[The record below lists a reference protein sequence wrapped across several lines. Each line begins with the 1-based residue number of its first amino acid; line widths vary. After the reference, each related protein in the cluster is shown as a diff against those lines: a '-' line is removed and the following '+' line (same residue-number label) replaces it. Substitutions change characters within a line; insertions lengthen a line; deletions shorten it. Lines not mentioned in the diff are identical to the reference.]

1 MTPLRQ
7 RMIEELQRRNY
18 TRSTI
23 ESYILAVKDFAQ
35 YFDKSPVW
43 LGSEDVRR
51 YQLHLINDK
60 RLAPNTVKVRMSALR
75 FFYWKT
81 LKRRDL
87 HFDDLPLTKTPVKL
101 PVVLSPEEVTR
112 LIDGASNL
120 KHRTMLMVLYATGLR
135 RAELA
140 RLKVS
145 DIDSKLM
152 VIHVREGKG
161 QRDRDL
167 PMTEKLLGALR
178 EYWRWSRSKVYL
190 FPSPWSPSDREE
202 PITPKSIYHACKE
215 AAARAGLT
223 KRIGPHT
230 LRHSFATQ
238 LLDSGADL
246 RTIQYLL
253 GHSSLKHTEVYTH
266 LSQRHM
272 RAAPNPLDQI
282 TLNTDRRKP
291 PSEENPS

>member
-7 RMIEELQRRNY
+7 RMTEELQRRNY

-35 YFDKSPVW
+35 YFGKSPVC

-51 YQLHLINDK
+51 YQLHLVKEK

-75 FFYWKT
+75 FFYWRT

-112 LIDGASNL
+112 LIEGASNL

-145 DIDSKLM
+145 DIDSKCM
-152 VIHVREGKG
+152 VIHIHEGKG

-167 PMTEKLLGALR
+167 PMTPKLLEALR
-178 EYWRWSRSKVYL
+178 GYWRWSRSKVYL

-202 PITPKSIYHACKE
+202 PITPKSIYNACKE

-223 KRIGPHT
+223 KRIGAHT

-272 RAAPNPLDQI
+272 RAAANPLDQI
-282 TLNTDRRKP
+282 TLNTDGRKP

>member
-18 TRSTI
+18 TRATI
-23 ESYILAVKDFAQ
+23 ESYILAVKEFAK
-35 YFDKSPVW
+35 YCNKSPDL
-43 LGSEDVRR
+43 LGAEDVRR
-51 YQLHLINDK
+51 YQLHLINEK

-75 FFYWKT
+75 FFYWRT
-81 LKRRDL
+81 LKRRDIQ
-87 HFDDLPLTKTPVKL
+87 FDDLPLTKTPVKL
-101 PVVLSPEEVTR
+101 PVVLSPEEVTQ
-112 LIDGASNL
+112 LIEGASSL

-145 DIDSKLM
+145 DIDSKCM
-152 VIHVREGKG
+152 VIHIHEGKG

-167 PMTEKLLGALR
+167 PMTPKLLEALR

-215 AAARAGLT
+215 AAACAGLT
-223 KRIGPHT
+223 KRIGAHT

-272 RAAPNPLDQI
+272 RAAVNPLDQLDI
-282 TLNTDRRKP
+282 KKHSLQEP
-291 PSEENPS
+291 PENP

>member
-7 RMIEELQRRNY
+7 RMLEELQRRNY
-18 TRSTI
+18 SQATI
-23 ESYILAVKDFAQ
+23 ESYIPAVKEFAK
-35 YFDKSPVW
+35 YCGKSPAS
-43 LGSEDVRR
+43 LGAEDVRR
-51 YQLHLINDK
+51 YQLYLINEK
-60 RLAPNTVKVRMSALR
+60 KLAPHTVKVRISALR
-75 FFYWKT
+75 FLYWKT

-87 HFDDLPLTKTPVKL
+87 YFDDLPMPKAPLKL

-112 LIDGASNL
+112 LIEGASSL
-120 KHRTMLMVLYATGLR
+120 KHRTMLMVLYATGVR

-152 VIHVREGKG
+152 VVHIRQGKG

-167 PMTEKLLGALR
+167 PMTPKLLEALR

-202 PITPKSIYHACKE
+202 PITPKSIYNACKE
-215 AAARAGLT
+215 AAERAGLT

-238 LLDSGADL
+238 HLDSGTDL
-246 RTIQYLL
+246 RTIQHLL
-253 GHSSLKHTEVYTH
+253 GHADLKNTLVYLH
-266 LSQRHM
+266 LSQRHV
-272 RAAPNPLDQI
+272 RSATNPLDQI
-282 TLNTDRRKP
+282 TLNRYGLKP
-291 PSEENPS
+291 PSENDPS

>member
-35 YFDKSPVW
+35 YFGKSPVC

-51 YQLHLINDK
+51 YQLHLINEK

-75 FFYWKT
+75 FFYWRT

-112 LIDGASNL
+112 LIEGASNL

-167 PMTEKLLGALR
+167 PMTAKLLEALR
-178 EYWRWSRSKVYL
+178 DYWRWSRSKVYL

-202 PITPKSIYHACKE
+202 PITPKSIYNACKE

-223 KRIGPHT
+223 KRIGAHT

-238 LLDSGADL
+238 LLNSGADL
-246 RTIQYLL
+246 PTIRYLL
-253 GHSSLKHTEVYTH
+253 GHSSLKHTEVYLH

-272 RAAPNPLDQI
+272 RAATNPLDQI
-282 TLNTDRRKP
+282 TLNTNGRKP
-291 PSEENPS
+291 ASEGTPS

>member
-18 TRSTI
+18 TRATI
-23 ESYILAVKDFAQ
+23 ESYILAVKEYAQ
-35 YFDKSPVW
+35 YFRKSPDG
-43 LGSEDVRR
+43 LGPEDVRH
-51 YQLHLINDK
+51 YQLHLINEK

-87 HFDDLPLTKTPVKL
+87 HFDDLPLTKTPVRL
-101 PVVLSPEEVTR
+101 PVVLSLEEVTR
-112 LIDGASNL
+112 LIDAASSL
-120 KHRTMLMVLYATGLR
+120 LHRTILILLYATGIR
-135 RAELA
+135 RAELT
-140 RLKVS
+140 RLKVG

-152 VIHVREGKG
+152 VVHIREGKG

-167 PMTEKLLGALR
+167 PMTSKLLEALR
-178 EYWRWSRSKVYL
+178 EYWRWARPKVYL
-190 FPSPWSPSDREE
+190 FPSPYSAGDQEE
-202 PITPKSIYHACKE
+202 PISTKTVYHACRE
-215 AAARAGLT
+215 AAVRAGLT

-272 RAAPNPLDQI
+272 RAAANPLDQI
-282 TLNTDRRKP
+282 TLSTYGLKP
-291 PSEENPS
+291 PLEKDPS

>member
-282 TLNTDRRKP
+282 TLNTDGRKP

>member
-7 RMIEELQRRNY
+7 RMTEELQRRNY

-35 YFDKSPVW
+35 YFGKSPVC

-51 YQLHLINDK
+51 YQLHLINEK

-75 FFYWKT
+75 FFYWRT

-87 HFDDLPLTKTPVKL
+87 HFDDLPLTKTRVKL

-112 LIDGASNL
+112 LIEGASNL

-145 DIDSKLM
+145 DIDSRCM
-152 VIHVREGKG
+152 VIHIHEGKG

-167 PMTEKLLGALR
+167 PMTPKLLDALR

-202 PITPKSIYHACKE
+202 PITPKSIYNACKE

-223 KRIGPHT
+223 KRIGAHT

-238 LLDSGADL
+238 LLESGADL

-272 RAAPNPLDQI
+272 RAAANPLDQI
-282 TLNTDRRKP
+282 TLNTDGRKP
-291 PSEENPS
+291 PSEQNPS

>member
-35 YFDKSPVW
+35 YFGKSPVC

-51 YQLHLINDK
+51 YQLHLINEK

-75 FFYWKT
+75 FFYWRT

-112 LIDGASNL
+112 LIEGASNL

-167 PMTEKLLGALR
+167 PMTAKLLEALR
-178 EYWRWSRSKVYL
+178 DYWRWSRSKVYL

-202 PITPKSIYHACKE
+202 PITPKSIYNACKE

-223 KRIGPHT
+223 KRIGAHT

-246 RTIQYLL
+246 PTIRYLL
-253 GHSSLKHTEVYTH
+253 GHSSLKHTEVYLH

-272 RAAPNPLDQI
+272 RAATNPLDQI
-282 TLNTDRRKP
+282 TLNTNGRKP
-291 PSEENPS
+291 ASEGTPS

>member
-7 RMIEELQRRNY
+7 RMLEELQRRNY
-18 TRSTI
+18 SQATI
-23 ESYILAVKDFAQ
+23 GSYILAVKDFAQ
-35 YFDKSPVW
+35 YFGKSPVC

-51 YQLHLINDK
+51 YQLHLVKEK

-112 LIDGASNL
+112 LIEGASNL

-145 DIDSKLM
+145 DIDSKCM
-152 VIHVREGKG
+152 VIHIHEGKG

-167 PMTEKLLGALR
+167 PMTPKLLEALR
-178 EYWRWSRSKVYL
+178 GYWRWSRSKVYL

-202 PITPKSIYHACKE
+202 PITPKSIYNACKE

-223 KRIGPHT
+223 KRIGAHT

-272 RAAPNPLDQI
+272 RAAANPLDQI
-282 TLNTDRRKP
+282 TLNTDGRKP

>member
-7 RMIEELQRRNY
+7 RMLEELQRRNY
-18 TRSTI
+18 SQATI

-35 YFDKSPVW
+35 YFGKSPVC

-51 YQLHLINDK
+51 YQLHLVKEK

-112 LIDGASNL
+112 LIEGASNL

-145 DIDSKLM
+145 DIDSRCM
-152 VIHVREGKG
+152 VIHIHEGKG

-167 PMTEKLLGALR
+167 PMTPKLLDALR

-202 PITPKSIYHACKE
+202 PITPKSIYNACKE

-223 KRIGPHT
+223 KRIGAHT

-272 RAAPNPLDQI
+272 RAAANPLDQI
-282 TLNTDRRKP
+282 TLNTDGRKP

>member
-7 RMIEELQRRNY
+7 RMTEELQRRNY

-23 ESYILAVKDFAQ
+23 ESYILAVKDFAK
-35 YFDKSPVW
+35 YFGKSPVC
-43 LGSEDVRR
+43 LGAEDVRR
-51 YQLHLINDK
+51 YQLHLINEK

-75 FFYWKT
+75 FFYWRT

-87 HFDDLPLTKTPVKL
+87 HFEDLPLTKTPVKL

-112 LIDGASNL
+112 LIEGASNL

-145 DIDSKLM
+145 DIDSKCM
-152 VIHVREGKG
+152 VIHIREGKG

-167 PMTEKLLGALR
+167 PMTAKLLDALR
-178 EYWRWSRSKVYL
+178 EYWRWARSKVYL

-202 PITPKSIYHACKE
+202 PITPKSIYNACKE

-223 KRIGPHT
+223 KRIGAHT

-272 RAAPNPLDQI
+272 RAATNPLDQI
-282 TLNTDRRKP
+282 TLNTDGRKSP
-291 PSEENPS
+291 AEENPS

>member
-35 YFDKSPVW
+35 YFGKSPAC

-51 YQLHLINDK
+51 YQLHLINEK

-75 FFYWKT
+75 FFYWRT
-81 LKRRDL
+81 LKCRDL
-87 HFDDLPLTKTPVKL
+87 HFDDLPLAKTPVKL

-112 LIDGASNL
+112 LINGASNL

-167 PMTEKLLGALR
+167 PMTAKLLEALR
-178 EYWRWSRSKVYL
+178 DYWRWSRSKVYL
-190 FPSPWSPSDREE
+190 FPSPSSPSDREE
-202 PITPKSIYHACKE
+202 PITPKSIYNACKE

-223 KRIGPHT
+223 KRIGAHT

-246 RTIQYLL
+246 PTIRYLL
-253 GHSSLKHTEVYTH
+253 GHSSLKHTEVYLH

-272 RAAPNPLDQI
+272 RAATNPLDQI
-282 TLNTDRRKP
+282 TLNTNGRKP
-291 PSEENPS
+291 ASEGTPS

>member
-7 RMIEELQRRNY
+7 RMTEELQRRNY
-18 TRSTI
+18 TQATI
-23 ESYILAVKDFAQ
+23 QSYILAVKDFAQ
-35 YFDKSPVW
+35 YFGKSPVC

-51 YQLHLINDK
+51 YQLHLINEK

-75 FFYWKT
+75 FCYWKT

-87 HFDDLPLTKTPVKL
+87 LFDDLPLAKTPVKL
-101 PVVLSPEEVTR
+101 PVVLSPDEVTR
-112 LIDGASNL
+112 LIEGASNL

-135 RAELA
+135 RAELT

-152 VIHVREGKG
+152 VIHIREGKG

-167 PMTEKLLGALR
+167 PMTAKLLQALR
-178 EYWRWSRSKVYL
+178 QYWSSARPKLYL
-190 FPSPWSPSDREE
+190 FPSPWSPSDREA
-202 PITPKSIYHACKE
+202 PITPKAIYHACKK

-238 LLDSGADL
+238 LLESGADL

-282 TLNTDRRKP
+282 TLNTEGRT

>member
-7 RMIEELQRRNY
+7 RMTEELQRRNY
-18 TRSTI
+18 TRATI

-35 YFDKSPVW
+35 YFGKSPVC

-51 YQLHLINDK
+51 YQLHLINEK

-75 FFYWKT
+75 FFYWRT

-87 HFDDLPLTKTPVKL
+87 LFDDLPLAKTPVKL
-101 PVVLSPEEVTR
+101 PVALSPEEVTR
-112 LIDGASNL
+112 LIEGASSL

-152 VIHVREGKG
+152 VIHIREGKG

-167 PMTEKLLGALR
+167 PMTAKLLQALR

-202 PITPKSIYHACKE
+202 PITPKSIYNACKK

-223 KRIGPHT
+223 KRIGAHT

-246 RTIQYLL
+246 PTIQYLL
-253 GHSSLKHTEVYTH
+253 GHSSLKHTVVYLH

-272 RAAPNPLDQI
+272 RAATNPLDQI
-282 TLNTDRRKP
+282 TLNAYGPKP

>member
-7 RMIEELQRRNY
+7 RMTEELQRRNY
-18 TRSTI
+18 TRATI
-23 ESYILAVKDFAQ
+23 ESYILAVKDFAK
-35 YFDKSPVW
+35 YFGKSPVC
-43 LGSEDVRR
+43 LGAEDVRR
-51 YQLHLINDK
+51 YQLHLINEK

-75 FFYWKT
+75 FFYWRT

-87 HFDDLPLTKTPVKL
+87 LFDDLPLAKTPVKL
-101 PVVLSPEEVTR
+101 PAVLSPEEVTR
-112 LIDGASNL
+112 LIEGASSL

-161 QRDRDL
+161 KRDRDL
-167 PMTEKLLGALR
+167 PMTVKLLEALR

-190 FPSPWSPSDREE
+190 FPSPWSPRDREE
-202 PITPKSIYHACKE
+202 PITPKSIYNACKE

-223 KRIGPHT
+223 KRIGAHT

-246 RTIQYLL
+246 PTIQHLL
-253 GHSSLKHTEVYTH
+253 GHSSLKHTEVYLH

-272 RAAPNPLDQI
+272 RAATNPLDQI
-282 TLNTDRRKP
+282 TLNTDGRKP
-291 PSEENPS
+291 ASEGTPS

>member
-7 RMIEELQRRNY
+7 RMLEELQRRNY
-18 TRSTI
+18 SQATI

-35 YFDKSPVW
+35 YFGKSPVC

-51 YQLHLINDK
+51 YQLHLVKEK

-112 LIDGASNL
+112 LIEGASNL

-145 DIDSKLM
+145 DIDSKCM
-152 VIHVREGKG
+152 VIHIHEGKG

-167 PMTEKLLGALR
+167 PMTPKLLEALR
-178 EYWRWSRSKVYL
+178 GYWRWSRSKVYL
-190 FPSPWSPSDREE
+190 FPSPWSPSDREA
-202 PITPKSIYHACKE
+202 PITPKAIYHACKK

-223 KRIGPHT
+223 KRIGAHT

-272 RAAPNPLDQI
+272 RAAANPLDQI
-282 TLNTDRRKP
+282 TLNTDGRKP

>member
-7 RMIEELQRRNY
+7 RMLEELQRRND
-18 TRSTI
+18 SQATI

-35 YFDKSPVW
+35 YFGKSPVC

-51 YQLHLINDK
+51 YQLHLVREK

-112 LIDGASNL
+112 LIEGASNL
-120 KHRTMLMVLYATGLR
+120 KHRTMLMMLYATGLR

-145 DIDSKLM
+145 DIDSKCM
-152 VIHVREGKG
+152 VIHIHEGKG

-167 PMTEKLLGALR
+167 PMNPKLLEALR
-178 EYWRWSRSKVYL
+178 VYWRWSRSKVYL

-202 PITPKSIYHACKE
+202 PITPKSIYNACKE

-223 KRIGPHT
+223 KRIGAHT

-272 RAAPNPLDQI
+272 RAAANPLDQI
-282 TLNTDRRKP
+282 TLNTCYAAL
-291 PSEENPS
+291 

>member
-7 RMIEELQRRNY
+7 RMTEELQRRNY

-35 YFDKSPVW
+35 YFGKSPVC

-51 YQLHLINDK
+51 YQLHLVKEK

-75 FFYWKT
+75 FFYWRT

-112 LIDGASNL
+112 LIEGASNL

-145 DIDSKLM
+145 DIDSRCM
-152 VIHVREGKG
+152 VIHIHEGKG

-167 PMTEKLLGALR
+167 PMTPKLLDALR

-202 PITPKSIYHACKE
+202 PITPKSIYNACKE

-223 KRIGPHT
+223 KRIGAHT

-238 LLDSGADL
+238 LLESGADL

-272 RAAPNPLDQI
+272 RAAANPLDQI
-282 TLNTDRRKP
+282 TLNTDGRKP
-291 PSEENPS
+291 PSEQNPS